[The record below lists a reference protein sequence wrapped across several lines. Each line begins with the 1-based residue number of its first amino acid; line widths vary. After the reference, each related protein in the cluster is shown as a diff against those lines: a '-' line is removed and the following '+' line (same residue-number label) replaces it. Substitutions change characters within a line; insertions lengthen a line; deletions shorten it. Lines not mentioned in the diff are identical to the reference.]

1 MRPPGFIF
9 NFRLPLAGAFVL
21 LAGRMNA
28 GQSSGDMDIATA
40 TLASE
45 LAVAIAA
52 TMIFFVVGLYRERRH
67 QDKLRVLRTTV
78 ADRIED
84 GRAPKIDLG
93 ADPDLSA
100 ISMRWNSLNEEL
112 DKARALQESQATDA
126 DSISQFARKFQSA
139 SGRILALSRCEDFRS
154 EIPETILELFPVR
167 FVGLWLAH
175 DLLSGVQD
183 APSPD
188 ETSPGDP
195 DDQTPQGVLR
205 KIGLFRATCAATRA
219 EDSEGDATAALP
231 AHGVVKTALGQ
242 TPVYCSNTAE
252 TSIFGDRGG
261 ALADRGFVRFIGI
274 PLAIEGRVLGVLEI
288 FAESECSEI
297 ETAALES
304 FAHLC
309 TALISGTWSLNEQT
323 RNRQSV
329 ELKNHELAMSNRKLA
344 RTNEMLAQ
352 ADRIKNQFLANTSHE
367 LRTPMNS
374 ILGFAK
380 LILGGSCADEAEVLS
395 YVKTIHES
403 GERLLVVIN
412 DVLDLARIEAGK
424 MNLNLGPVDIRPQ
437 IDAVR
442 SLLEVQASQRENEV
456 RLEIPEQAPC
466 ITRSDG
472 TRLYQIL
479 LNVAGNAVK
488 FTKSGTITI
497 RVHPEYCPGFMRV
510 EVIDDGMGIAAKVQP
525 KLFNSFVQGDGSA
538 TRQFGGTGLGLAI
551 SKRIVEMMGG
561 AISLHSEGLGHG
573 TTVPIDLPLWI
584 DDLEGSASTSCGLPN
599 LKSNDAQVSEAVKAT
614 QNLIDLSEAR
624 GRPVAI
630 VIEDYLEYQL
640 YLKEYLEERGWHVC
654 TARTAADGMDLIQH
668 TSPALVVLDM
678 NLPSGDSD
686 LGLQTGYDVIR
697 VLSHDKEMNRIP
709 VFVVTGMYKEACD
722 RLLSQTVL
730 VPIQVFGK
738 PFEEEAFALSLE
750 RLLADAEPQSERSH
764 AS

>member
-1 MRPPGFIF
+1 MQSPLSTVR
-9 NFRLPLAGAFVL
+9 FRLPFVGAFAL
-21 LAGRMNA
+21 LAGRLSA
-28 GQSSGDMDIATA
+28 DQASGDMDIATA

-45 LAVAIAA
+45 LAVAVAA

-93 ADPDLSA
+93 ADPDFSA
-100 ISMRWNSLNEEL
+100 ISTRWNSLNAEL
-112 DKARALQESQATDA
+112 DKARELQESHATEA
-126 DSISQFARKFQSA
+126 KAISQFARKFQSA
-139 SGRILALSRCEDFRS
+139 SGRILALSPCEDFRG
-154 EIPETILELFPVR
+154 EIPKTILELFPVR

-195 DDQTPQGVLR
+195 EDQTPEGVLR
-205 KIGLFRATCAATRA
+205 KIGLFRTTCAATRA
-219 EDSEGDATAALP
+219 EDIEEGKTKSLP
-231 AHGVVKTALGQ
+231 AHGIVKAAIGQ
-242 TPVYCSNTAE
+242 SAVYCSNTRE
-252 TSIFGDRGG
+252 TSIFGDSGG
-261 ALADRGFVRFIGI
+261 ELAERGFTAFSGI
-274 PLAIEGRVLGVLEI
+274 PLAIDGRVLGVLEI
-288 FAESECSEI
+288 YAEQPCSEI

-309 TALISGTWSLNEQT
+309 TALISGTWNLQEQT

-329 ELKNHELAMSNRKLA
+329 EIKNHELAMSNRKLA

-352 ADRIKNQFLANTSHE
+352 ADRVKNQFLANTSHE

-403 GERLLVVIN
+403 GERLLIVIN

-442 SLLEVQASQRENEV
+442 SLLEVQASQRGNEV
-456 RLEIPEQAPC
+456 RLEIPDDVPC
-466 ITRSDG
+466 VARADS

-479 LNVAGNAVK
+479 VNVTGNAVK

-497 RVHPEYCPGFMRV
+497 RVHPEYSPGFMRV
-510 EVIDDGMGIAAKVQP
+510 EVIDDGMGIAPEVQP

-538 TRQFGGTGLGLAI
+538 TRQYGGTGLGLAI

-561 AISLHSEGLGHG
+561 AISIHSEGLGHG
-573 TTVPIDLPLWI
+573 TTVTIDFPLWSE
-584 DDLEGSASTSCGLPN
+584 DLEGSASTCGGLTDSTLN
-599 LKSNDAQVSEAVKAT
+599 AAQVSEAVKAT

-624 GRPVAI
+624 GRPVAV

-640 YLKEYLEERGWHVC
+640 YLRQFLEERGWHVR
-654 TARTAADGMDLIQH
+654 TARTAADGMDLIH
-668 TSPALVVLDM
+668 HIAPTLVVLDM
-678 NLPSGDSD
+678 NLPSSDND
-686 LGLQTGYDVIR
+686 LGLQSGYDVIR
-697 VLSHDKEMNRIP
+697 VLSQDKEMNRIP

-738 PFEEEAFALSLE
+738 PFDEDAFALSLE
-750 RLLADAEPQSERSH
+750 RLLVDAEPRSGRPQV
-764 AS
+764 S

>member
-1 MRPPGFIF
+1 MRSPVSTFIS
-9 NFRLPLAGAFVL
+9 RLPLIGAFAL
-21 LAGRMNA
+21 LAGRSNA
-28 GQSSGDMDIATA
+28 GQSTGHVDIATA

-52 TMIFFVVGLYRERRH
+52 TMIFFVIGLYRERRH

-93 ADPDLSA
+93 ADPDFSA
-100 ISMRWNSLNEEL
+100 ISTRWNSLNEEL
-112 DKARALQESQATDA
+112 DKARALQESQTTDA
-126 DSISQFARKFQSA
+126 ETISQFARKFQSA
-139 SGRILALSRCEDFRS
+139 SGRILALSRCDDFRG
-154 EIPETILELFPVR
+154 EIPETILGLFPVR
-167 FVGLWLAH
+167 FVRLWLAH
-175 DLLSGVQD
+175 DLLSSGPD
-183 APSPD
+183 ALAPD
-188 ETSPGDP
+188 ETSAGDP
-195 DDQTPQGVLR
+195 EDQSPEGVLR
-205 KIGLFRATCAATRA
+205 KIGLFRTACAATRA
-219 EDSEGDATAALP
+219 EDKEAGKSDTLP

-242 TPVYCSNTAE
+242 TPVYCSNTRE

-261 ALADRGFVRFIGI
+261 ELAERGFIAFIGI
-274 PLAIEGRVLGVLEI
+274 PMAIEGRILGVLEI
-288 FAESECSEI
+288 YAESECSEI

-304 FAHLC
+304 FSHLC

-352 ADRIKNQFLANTSHE
+352 ADRVKNQFLANTSHE

-380 LILGGSCADEAEVLS
+380 LILSGSCSDEAEILS
-395 YVKTIHES
+395 YVKTIQES

-442 SLLEVQASQRENEV
+442 ALLEVQAGQRENEI

-466 ITRSDG
+466 ITRADS
-472 TRLYQIL
+472 TRLYQVL
-479 LNVAGNAVK
+479 VNVTGNAVK
-488 FTKSGTITI
+488 FTKNGTITI

-510 EVIDDGMGIAAKVQP
+510 EVIDDGMGIAAEVQP
-525 KLFNSFVQGDGSA
+525 KLFKSFVQGDGSA

-561 AISLHSEGLGHG
+561 AISIHSEGLGHG
-573 TTVPIDLPLWI
+573 TTVTIDLPLWS
-584 DDLEGSASTSCGLPN
+584 DDLEASASTCGGITD
-599 LKSNDAQVSEAVKAT
+599 LKGEAAQVSEAVKAT

-624 GRPVAI
+624 GRPTAI

-640 YLKEYLEERGWHVC
+640 YLKEYLEERGWHVR
-654 TARTAADGMDLIQH
+654 TARTAAGGLDLIH
-668 TSPALVVLDM
+668 HAAPTLVVLDM
-678 NLPSGDSD
+678 NLPSSDND

-697 VLSHDKEMNRIP
+697 VLSQDKEMNRIP

-722 RLLSQTVL
+722 QLLSQTVL

-738 PFEEEAFALSLE
+738 PFEEDAFALSLE
-750 RLLADAEPQSERSH
+750 RLMIDAEPQSGHSQV
-764 AS
+764 S